1 MAVKSYIDAVKE
13 AQDLALEHDKNV
25 LILGEDVGK
34 NGGVFR
40 ATDGLQD
47 KYGED
52 RVFNTPLAE
61 SGIGGLAIGLTTQG
75 YRPIME
81 IQFYGFI
88 YEVLD
93 SLAGQMAR
101 NRFRFNG
108 TRQMPIVVRAPY
120 GGGTKTPEMHS
131 DNLEG
136 LVAQTP
142 GLRVVMPS
150 NPSDAK
156 GLLLSAI
163 ESNDPVIFLENL
175 HLYRSIKGEVA
186 EGYYT
191 TPLDKAA
198 VVREGKDI
206 SVITYGGMT
215 PVALN
220 AAEELSKQGIDAEV
234 VDLRTVSPL
243 DIETIGESVKKTGR
257 VVVAQEAQRMAG
269 IGASV
274 MAEISERF
282 ILSLKAPVGRVAAP
296 DSIYPFAQA
305 ENDWMVNADDIID
318 KVKEIVNYD

>member
-206 SVITYGGMT
+206 SIITYGGMT

-220 AAEELSKQGIDAEV
+220 AAEELSKQGIDAEI

-243 DIETIGESVKKTGR
+243 DIDTIGESVKKTGR